1 MKTFPRHQHL
11 RLSLQRTSGSFC
23 SGLLSYYY
31 YLCVLEAKGPLHVRW
46 AAIPNATGPSKIGPE
61 GGLIRQR
68 TRGTDAQFAAFPVR
82 CRFCPLPSS
91 SKCQA
96 FRPRSPA
103 GANKDQKFFKPEVIV
118 LVCLMYES

>member
-68 TRGTDAQFAAFPVR
+68 TRGRGLRRELDPALHQYYSISVHCTGTVVALGKCKF
-82 CRFCPLPSS
+82 SS
-91 SKCQA
+91 
-96 FRPRSPA
+96 
-103 GANKDQKFFKPEVIV
+103 V
-118 LVCLMYES
+118 L